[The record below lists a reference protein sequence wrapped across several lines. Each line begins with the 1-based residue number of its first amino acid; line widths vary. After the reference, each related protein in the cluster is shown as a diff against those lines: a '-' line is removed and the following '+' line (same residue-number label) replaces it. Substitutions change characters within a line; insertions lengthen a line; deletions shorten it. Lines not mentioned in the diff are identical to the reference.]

1 MTMAAVMV
9 LPLNINIRDALAVR
23 FHKTV
28 SLSLS
33 RLRDFFRVRLT
44 THGSAKLSKEAKE
57 LRQQLAVCFVRL
69 EP

>member
-1 MTMAAVMV
+1 MV
-9 LPLNINIRDALAVR
+9 LPLDINIGDALAVR
-23 FHKTV
+23 FHKT
-28 SLSLS
+28 LSLS